1 MWRKWSE
8 SHENKQRSGKKA
20 IGLGKIRVLLSTKVT
35 QRAQDATRV
44 EMQYMASAI
53 IDSKIY
59 NAVMYAVIVEQPNFQ
74 KTSDITYIPVAN
86 TLTVMMNHGY
96 AGFDYDETKADR
108 EKLDARLREFY
119 EDKSYVINTDF
130 PTDQSNVTYDDKKEE
145 ANTNGAGDVGNSGY
159 GGVE

>member
-1 MWRKWSE
+1 
-8 SHENKQRSGKKA
+8 
-20 IGLGKIRVLLSTKVT
+20 
-35 QRAQDATRV
+35 
-44 EMQYMASAI
+44 MQYMASAI

-74 KTSDITYIPVAN
+74 KPSDITYIPVAN

-96 AGFDYDETKADR
+96 AGFDYDETKADC

-159 GGVE
+159 GGVEQLIWTKIGEIYRFWQVGEQTQEQQNVIIIYGIMPQ